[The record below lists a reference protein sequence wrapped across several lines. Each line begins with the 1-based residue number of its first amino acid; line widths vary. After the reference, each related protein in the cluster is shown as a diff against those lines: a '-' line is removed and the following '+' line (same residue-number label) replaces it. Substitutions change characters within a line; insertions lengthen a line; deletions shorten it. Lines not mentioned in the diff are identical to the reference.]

1 MSGQIIMQGFLHT
14 QIPVWIRRL
23 VTMVP
28 SLVVI
33 AIGLD
38 PTRTLVLSQVVLSFG
53 LPFAIV
59 PLILFTR
66 RRDLMGVLANRR
78 LTTVLVSVIAA
89 LIVALNVYLLIQPFA
104 GG

>member
-1 MSGQIIMQGFLHT
+1 MQGFLHRR
-14 QIPVWIRRL
+14 IPVWIRRL

-28 SLVVI
+28 SLIVI
-33 AIGLD
+33 GIGLD
-38 PTRTLVLSQVVLSFG
+38 PTRTLVISQVVLSFG

-59 PLILFTR
+59 PLILFTS
-66 RRDLMGVLANRR
+66 RRDLMGVLVNRR

-89 LIVALNVYLLIQPFA
+89 LIVALNLYLLVQVFS